1 MSHFIN
7 LDQQLLKWAYTR
19 PFKRTLFIQF
29 LIFIGDAPIWMVLAV
44 VAAFIGQVFQLTDFE
59 NLATLLIIGFII
71 SDLTFGQLKRRVNR
85 RRPYANNQLQQQLN
99 LTIENRDPGHGSKE
113 LESFPSGHVLWT
125 TLCVSLTCFQFG
137 LVAVLLLG
145 WLIPSMLFLRP
156 FLGVHYPSDTVAG
169 LLLGGIN
176 VLLTLAVAPYVIEFI
191 NSLKI
196 YPGFV
201 FGYGAF
207 MLMFLMVGFK
217 SWLKRV

>member
-19 PFKRTLFIQF
+19 PFKRTLFVQA

-44 VAAFIGQVFQLTDFE
+44 VAAFIGQLFQSVAFE

-71 SDLTFGQLKRRVNR
+71 SNLTFGQLKIRVNR
-85 RRPYANNQLQQQLN
+85 RRPYANRQLQQSMN

-125 TLCVSLTCFQFG
+125 TLCVSLICFQFG
-137 LVAVLLLG
+137 LVAALLLG
-145 WLIPSMLFLRP
+145 WLIPAMIFLRP
-156 FLGVHYPSDTVAG
+156 FLGVHYPSDTLAG
-169 LLLGGIN
+169 LILGGIN
-176 VLLTLAVAPYVIEFI
+176 VLLTLLVAPYAIEFI
-191 NSLKI
+191 ASLKG
-196 YPGFV
+196 YSGFSY
-201 FGYGAF
+201 GYWAC

>member
-169 LLLGGIN
+169 LVLGGIN
-176 VLLTLAVAPYVIEFI
+176 VLLTLAMAPYVIEFI

-207 MLMFLMVGFK
+207 MLIFLMVGFK

>member
-44 VAAFIGQVFQLTDFE
+44 VAAFVGQVFQLTDFE

-169 LLLGGIN
+169 LVLGGIN
-176 VLLTLAVAPYVIEFI
+176 VLLTLAMAPYVIEFI

-207 MLMFLMVGFK
+207 MLIFLMVGFK

>member
-169 LLLGGIN
+169 LVLGGIN
-176 VLLTLAVAPYVIEFI
+176 VLLTLAVAPYVIEFT

>member
-44 VAAFIGQVFQLTDFE
+44 VAAFVGQVFQLTDFE

>member
-1 MSHFIN
+1 
-7 LDQQLLKWAYTR
+7 
-19 PFKRTLFIQF
+19 
-29 LIFIGDAPIWMVLAV
+29 
-44 VAAFIGQVFQLTDFE
+44 
-59 NLATLLIIGFII
+59 
-71 SDLTFGQLKRRVNR
+71 
-85 RRPYANNQLQQQLN
+85 
-99 LTIENRDPGHGSKE
+99 
-113 LESFPSGHVLWT
+113 
-125 TLCVSLTCFQFG
+125 
-137 LVAVLLLG
+137 
-145 WLIPSMLFLRP
+145 MLFLRP